1 MSILQN
7 RHSDVYI
14 QEFDM
19 SEVITS
25 ASSSVAGA
33 VFVSDRGRTGMH
45 FYPTGQSVLT
55 EFGNPNAKISF
66 SVYCA
71 LDFFKEGNALWG
83 RRVVGA
89 GAKYANVM
97 LYNDGGVTNLA
108 PGLVDVTNPEVPPW
122 PNMVPTNAVPI
133 AMFYPNKGPGGYANV
148 DGDSP
153 IGIEIETTEVKT
165 PANASGTTA
174 TTGGQLP
181 VGTYAYQVSA
191 VSSTG
196 ETLASPV
203 VTLVIAAGGGIT
215 NVNTIKWDP
224 VAGAIAYRVYGRSQ
238 TAADVGLLAEIGQGT
253 YEMAD
258 TGGLVPDTTKKPIT
272 DPAQVPP
279 PSPIFL
285 VNVYDY
291 TFSPFTPRETFPC
304 TLDEGVDGDGVATE
318 LTERINPYSQ
328 YIQVTTN
335 VPALPVTP
343 IVQSTGIVEMDN
355 GWSGAAP
362 TPFDIARAWESFG
375 NRETITVN
383 LLINGGVANPNVQ
396 MTMDA
401 IAQKRQDAVALLDVP
416 SAKQRA
422 QDAVNY
428 RNIELNL
435 NSSWSSLFN
444 PDVLEADNINGKQ
457 LYIPFSGWAAA
468 LCART
473 DRVANASFSIAGL
486 NRGIVPVLKTR
497 YIYEEGE
504 MNLMFNAQVNYTRNF
519 IGQGISLWEQQ
530 TLQAKKSALS
540 WLSVR
545 RIVNVMKTSLY
556 KFGLYILQQPN
567 DEFTRRQLQ
576 GTFSEYLETVRIARG
591 ISSFTVI
598 CDDSNNPAAYVNSGI
613 LRATVIIV
621 PVLPVHELQI
631 DFVISK
637 VGVSFTETLRNLYGQ
652 G

>member
-7 RHSDVYI
+7 RHSDVYL

-19 SEVITS
+19 SEVVTS
-25 ASSSVAGA
+25 ASSSVGGV
-33 VFVSDRGRTGMH
+33 VFVSDRGRTSMN
-45 FYPTGQSVLT
+45 FYPTGQSILT

-71 LDFFKEGNALWG
+71 LDFFKEGNAMWG
-83 RRVVGA
+83 RRVVGV
-89 GAKYANVM
+89 GAKYSNVM
-97 LYNDGGVTNLA
+97 LYDDGGVTKLA
-108 PGLVDVTNPEVPPW
+108 VGLADVPNPEVPPW
-122 PNMVPTNAVPI
+122 PNMVPTGATPI
-133 AMFYPNKGPGGYANV
+133 AMFYPNKGPGGYANE

-153 IGIEIETTEVKT
+153 VAIEIQSTEVKV
-165 PANASGTTA
+165 PSNFTA
-174 TTGGQLP
+174 TSSSTGGQLSE
-181 VGTYAYQVSA
+181 GTYNYQISA

-196 ETLASPV
+196 ETLASAV
-203 VTLVIAAGGGIT
+203 QTVVIASGGGTTNSIT
-215 NVNTIKWDP
+215 LAWDLVP
-224 VAGAIAYRVYGRSQ
+224 NAIAYRLYGRGA
-238 TAADVGLLAEIGQGT
+238 TADIGLLTEIGQGT
-253 YEMAD
+253 SEFTD
-258 TGGLVPDTTKKPIT
+258 TGGLVPDQTQKPIT
-272 DPAQVPP
+272 DPADVNP

-291 TFSPFTPRETFPC
+291 TYSMFTPRESFPC
-304 TLDEGVDGDGVATE
+304 TLLEGTDDDGVSTE

-328 YIQVTTN
+328 FIQVTSN
-335 VPALPVTP
+335 VPALLNTP
-343 IVQSTGIVEMDN
+343 EVGTTEKVVMNN
-355 GWSGAAP
+355 GWSGSAP
-362 TPFDIARAWESFG
+362 TPFDIANAWNSFG

-383 LLINGGVANPNVQ
+383 LLINSGVANPNVQ
-396 MTMDA
+396 QTMDQVV
-401 IAQKRQDAVALLDVP
+401 QKRQDAVALLDVP

-435 NSSWSSLFN
+435 NSSYSALFN
-444 PDVLEADNINGKQ
+444 PDLLEADNINGKQ
-457 LYIPFSGWAAA
+457 LYVPFSGWAAA

-497 YIYEEGE
+497 YIFEEGE

-576 GTFSEYLETVRIARG
+576 GTFSEYLETVKIARG
-591 ISSFTVI
+591 ISSYSVV

-613 LRATVIIV
+613 LRCTVVII
-621 PVLPVHELQI
+621 PILPVHELQI

-637 VGVSFTETLRNLYGQ
+637 VGVSFTETLTNLYGQ